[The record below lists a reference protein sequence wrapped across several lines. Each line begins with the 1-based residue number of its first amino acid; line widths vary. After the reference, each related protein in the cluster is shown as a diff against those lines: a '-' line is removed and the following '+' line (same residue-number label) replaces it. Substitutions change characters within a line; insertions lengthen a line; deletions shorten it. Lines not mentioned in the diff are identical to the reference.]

1 MYNKLGI
8 NFDNVWGKISR
19 FQAMRIKLSYFAL
32 SLMLV
37 AAVSCN
43 VERSEKYQALLAERD
58 SLYTEAVAAKG
69 GFDQALNTINEI
81 ENALEAVR
89 AQENIII
96 MENEEGNTNKA
107 VSEINAIQ
115 QTLLENRNKINNLE
129 KQLAEQGSASKALK
143 QTVSRLKK
151 QLEEKDTYIASL
163 KDELQQSRQQIADL
177 NEQVSDLNENINELS
192 SNLDEMNVQNA
203 AQQATIENQDAMLNT
218 VWICIAPQQSLVE
231 KGIVSKGGLFQ
242 ASEISKLG
250 FDKSQFTQ
258 GDKRELETIPLNT
271 KKQPKMM
278 TNHPEN
284 SYQVIQN
291 EDDNM
296 ILQILDKEAFWSM
309 SNYLVV
315 SIK

>member
-1 MYNKLGI
+1 MKTNWSFLAVSLLLG
-8 NFDNVWGKISR
+8 
-19 FQAMRIKLSYFAL
+19 
-32 SLMLV
+32 

-81 ENALEAVR
+81 ENALESVR
-89 AQENIII
+89 AQENIIM
-96 MENEEGNTNKA
+96 MENQEGNTNKA

-115 QTLLENRNKINNLE
+115 QTLQENRNKINDLE
-129 KQLAEQGSASKALK
+129 KQLAAQGASSKALQ

-163 KDELQQSRQQIADL
+163 KDELQQSRQQIAEL
-177 NEQVSDLNENINELS
+177 NEQVTDLSQNIDELN
-192 SNLDEMNVQNA
+192 SNLDVMNVQNA
-203 AQQATIENQDAMLNT
+203 AQQATIQNQDAMLNT
-218 VWICIAPQQSLVE
+218 VWIAIGPQQTLVE

-242 ASEISKLG
+242 ASAINKEG
-250 FDKSQFTQ
+250 FDKSQFVQ
-258 GDKRELETIPLNT
+258 SDKRELVNIPLNT
-271 KKQPKMM
+271 KRPKIM
-278 TNHPEN
+278 TTHPES
-284 SYQVIQN
+284 SYQLTESEEGNVV
-291 EDDNM
+291 
-296 ILQILDKEAFWSM
+296 LQILDKDAFWSM

>member
-1 MYNKLGI
+1 MKTNWSFLAVSLLLG
-8 NFDNVWGKISR
+8 
-19 FQAMRIKLSYFAL
+19 
-32 SLMLV
+32 

-81 ENALEAVR
+81 ENALESVR
-89 AQENIII
+89 AQENIIM
-96 MENEEGNTNKA
+96 MENQEGNTNKA

-115 QTLLENRNKINNLE
+115 QTLQENRNKINDLE
-129 KQLAEQGSASKALK
+129 KQLAAQGASSKALQ

-163 KDELQQSRQQIADL
+163 KDELQQSRQQIAEL
-177 NEQVSDLNENINELS
+177 NEQVTDLSQNIDELN
-192 SNLDEMNVQNA
+192 SNLDVMNVQNA
-203 AQQATIENQDAMLNT
+203 AQQATIQNQDAMLNT
-218 VWICIAPQQSLVE
+218 VWIAIGPQQTLVD

-242 ASEISKLG
+242 ASAINKEG
-250 FDKSQFTQ
+250 FDKSQFVQ
-258 GDKRELETIPLNT
+258 SDKRELVNIPLNT
-271 KKQPKMM
+271 KRPKIM
-278 TNHPEN
+278 TTHPES
-284 SYQVIQN
+284 SYQLTESEEGNIV
-291 EDDNM
+291 
-296 ILQILDKEAFWSM
+296 LQILDKDAFWSM

>member
-1 MYNKLGI
+1 MS
-8 NFDNVWGKISR
+8 F
-19 FQAMRIKLSYFAL
+19 FAM
-32 SLMLV
+32 SLLMI

-43 VERSEKYQALLAERD
+43 VERSEKYQTLLAERD

-69 GFDQALNTINEI
+69 GFDQALSTINEI

-89 AQENIII
+89 AQENIIM
-96 MENEEGNTNKA
+96 MENQEGNTNKA

-115 QTLLENRNKINNLE
+115 QTLQENRNKINQLE
-129 KQLAEQGSASKALK
+129 KQLAEQGSTSKALQ

-177 NEQVSDLNENINELS
+177 NEQVTTLNENVNELS
-192 SNLDEMNVQNA
+192 SNLDVMSVQNA
-203 AQQATIENQDAMLNT
+203 VQQATIENQDAILNS
-218 VWICIAPQQSLVE
+218 VWVAIATQPVLVE
-231 KGIVSKGGLFQ
+231 KGILTKGGLFQ
-242 ASEISKLG
+242 ASEINKQG

-258 GDKRELETIPLNT
+258 HDKRELVNIPLNT
-271 KKQPKMM
+271 KRPKIM
-278 TNHPEN
+278 TTHPES
-284 SYQVIQN
+284 SYQLTEN
-291 EDDNM
+291 EDGNV
-296 ILQILDKEAFWSM
+296 ILQILDKDAFWSM

>member
-1 MYNKLGI
+1 MSLLLG
-8 NFDNVWGKISR
+8 
-19 FQAMRIKLSYFAL
+19 
-32 SLMLV
+32 

-43 VERSEKYQALLAERD
+43 VERSEKYQTLLAERD

-81 ENALEAVR
+81 ENALESVR
-89 AQENIII
+89 AQENIIM
-96 MENEEGNTNKA
+96 MENQEGNTNKA

-115 QTLLENRNKINNLE
+115 QTLQENRNKINDLE
-129 KQLAEQGSASKALK
+129 KQLAAQGASSKALQ

-177 NEQVSDLNENINELS
+177 NEQVTDLSQNIDELN
-192 SNLDEMNVQNA
+192 SNLDVMNVQNA
-203 AQQATIENQDAMLNT
+203 AQQATIQNQDAMLNA
-218 VWICIAPQQSLVE
+218 VWIAIGPQQTLVE

-242 ASEISKLG
+242 ASAINKEG
-250 FDKSQFTQ
+250 FDKSQFVQ
-258 GDKRELETIPLNT
+258 SDKRELVNIPLNT
-271 KKQPKMM
+271 KRPKIM
-278 TNHPEN
+278 TTHPES
-284 SYQVIQN
+284 SYQLTESEEGNIV
-291 EDDNM
+291 
-296 ILQILDKEAFWSM
+296 LQILDKDAFWSM